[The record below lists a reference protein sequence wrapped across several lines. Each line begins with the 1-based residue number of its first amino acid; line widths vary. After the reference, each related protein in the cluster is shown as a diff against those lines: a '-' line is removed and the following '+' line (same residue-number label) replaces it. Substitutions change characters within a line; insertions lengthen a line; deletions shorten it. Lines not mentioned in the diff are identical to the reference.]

1 MTTQIDN
8 RVRSLMLDG
17 MATVELLEE
26 IQQEDGP
33 AQEAMVRALRHVLEN
48 PPRTTMH
55 EFGLN
60 FACFILT
67 DRARLR
73 ATREASHGALA

>member
-1 MTTQIDN
+1 MTTRIEH
-8 RVRSLMLDG
+8 RTRELMLDG

-26 IQQEDGP
+26 IQQENGP
-33 AQEAMVRALRHVLEN
+33 AQQAMTRALHHVLEH
-48 PPRTTMH
+48 PPRSPMH

-60 FACFILT
+60 FATFILT

-73 ATREASHGALA
+73 AAREYSQGALT

>member
-17 MATVELLEE
+17 IATVELLEE
-26 IQQEDGP
+26 IQQEGGP
-33 AQEAMVRALRHVLEN
+33 AQEAMVRALRHVVGN
-48 PPRTTMH
+48 PPLSPMH

-60 FACFILT
+60 FVCFVLT

-73 ATREASHGALA
+73 ATREYSQGALA